1 VSEWVLCGAKRYLY
15 YACVTCEDRLGFQ
28 GAVGGLGG
36 LNIPQA
42 NLCIIGSAEEVPFFE
57 RAPR

>member
-1 VSEWVLCGAKRYLY
+1 MLCGAKRYLY